1 MKPLYIWAGGK
12 NKMIPKYKE
21 SPGIPYFGYDTY
33 VEPFFGGGA
42 MMIHI
47 YENNP
52 NIKKFVLNDI
62 NPEIVGLYTAI
73 KNDVQN
79 FLNECD
85 VYCNHYLY
93 LGRSK
98 LTDEVTDE
106 VKAKRKEYFYKIRQS
121 YITDYP
127 NWTKTKE
134 AATLY
139 FLMKT
144 AFNGI
149 FQSTIEAKGRF
160 CTPAGLLNQKDKVY
174 DVENVLEWNKFLQRV
189 DIYSGDWKDC
199 VDKIEGKAF
208 YFFDPPYR
216 DSFTQ
221 YGQDFTDAKA
231 LEVIEFSKKADLEGH
246 LVMFCN
252 RDAGDSF
259 YTDNQGQL
267 GIKYYDIK
275 YTAGRRATEEDGSR
289 TAKQAKEILLHSN
302 TIQPVPKQEK
312 QPKTK
317 KNKKANKINNL
328 HDQFFIEKA

>member
-1 MKPLYIWAGGK
+1 
-12 NKMIPKYKE
+12 MIPKYTE
-21 SPGIPYFGYDTY
+21 SPGIPYSGYDTY

-62 NPEIVGLYTAI
+62 NPEIVGLYNAI

-79 FLNECD
+79 FITECD
-85 VYCNHYLY
+85 VYCNQYLP
-93 LGRSK
+93 LSK
-98 LTDEVTDE
+98 E
-106 VKAKRKEYFYKIRQS
+106 KRKEYFYKIRKS

-127 NWTKTKE
+127 NWSKTKE

-174 DVENVLEWNKFLQRV
+174 DVDNVLEWNKFLQRV

-231 LEVIEFSKKADLEGH
+231 LEVIEFSKKADSEGH

-252 RDAGDSF
+252 REAGDSF
-259 YTDNQGQL
+259 YVDNQGNL
-267 GIKYYDIK
+267 DIKYYDIK
-275 YTAGRRATEEDGSR
+275 YTAGRRATESDGKR
-289 TAKQAKEILLHSN
+289 TAKQAKEILLHSRN
-302 TIQPVPKQEK
+302 I
-312 QPKTK
+312 
-317 KNKKANKINNL
+317 
-328 HDQFFIEKA
+328 

>member
-1 MKPLYIWAGGK
+1 M
-12 NKMIPKYKE
+12 E
-21 SPGIPYFGYDTY
+21 SPGIPYSEYDTY

-52 NIKKFVLNDI
+52 TVKKFVLNDI
-62 NPEIVGLYTAI
+62 NPEIVGLYLAI

-79 FLNECD
+79 FIAECD
-85 VYCNHYLY
+85 VYCNQYLP
-93 LGRSK
+93 LSK
-98 LTDEVTDE
+98 E
-106 VKAKRKEYFYKIRQS
+106 KRKEYFYDIRQS

-127 NWTKTKE
+127 NWSKTKE

-174 DVENVLEWNKFLQRV
+174 DVENVLEWHKFLQRV
-189 DIYSGDWKDC
+189 DIYSGEWKDC
-199 VDKIEGKAF
+199 VNKIEGKAF

-231 LEVIEFSKKADLEGH
+231 LEVIEFSKKADLDGH

-289 TAKQAKEILLHSN
+289 TAKKAKEILLHSSAI
-302 TIQPVPKQEK
+302 TPVPKQEK
-312 QPKTK
+312 PAKNK
-317 KNKKANKINNL
+317 KNKKPNKINNL

>member
-12 NKMIPKYKE
+12 NKMIPKYVE
-21 SPGIPYFGYDTY
+21 SPGLPYSGYDTY

-52 NIKKFVLNDI
+52 SVKKFVLNDI

-73 KNDVQN
+73 KTDVQN
-79 FLNECD
+79 FIKECD
-85 VYCNHYLY
+85 VYCNQYLP
-93 LGRSK
+93 
-98 LTDEVTDE
+98 LTKEQ
-106 VKAKRKEYFYKIRQS
+106 RKEYFYKIRQS

-127 NWTKTKE
+127 NWSKTKE

-149 FQSTIEAKGRF
+149 FQSTKEAKGRF

-174 DVENVLEWNKFLQRV
+174 DVGNVLEWHKFLQLV

-199 VDKIEGKAF
+199 ADKIEGKAF

-231 LEVIEFSKKADLEGH
+231 LEVIEFSKKADSENH
-246 LVMFCN
+246 IVMFCN
-252 RDAGDSF
+252 REAGDSF
-259 YTDNQGQL
+259 YIDNQGNL
-267 GIKYYDIK
+267 DIKYYDIK
-275 YTAGRRATEEDGSR
+275 YTAGRRATESDGSR
-289 TAKQAKEILLHSN
+289 TAKKAKEILLHS
-302 TIQPVPKQEK
+302 
-312 QPKTK
+312 
-317 KNKKANKINNL
+317 KNI
-328 HDQFFIEKA
+328 

>member
-1 MKPLYIWAGGK
+1 
-12 NKMIPKYKE
+12 MIPKYTE
-21 SPGIPYFGYDTY
+21 SPGIPYSGYDTY

-52 NIKKFVLNDI
+52 NIKKFILNDI
-62 NPEIVGLYTAI
+62 NPEIVGLYNAI

-79 FLNECD
+79 FITECD
-85 VYCNHYLY
+85 VYCNQYLP
-93 LGRSK
+93 LSK
-98 LTDEVTDE
+98 E
-106 VKAKRKEYFYKIRQS
+106 KRKEYFYKIRKS

-127 NWTKTKE
+127 NWSKTKE

-174 DVENVLEWNKFLQRV
+174 DVDNVLEWNKFLQRV

-231 LEVIEFSKKADLEGH
+231 LEVIEFSKKADSEGH

-252 RDAGDSF
+252 REAGDSF
-259 YTDNQGQL
+259 YVDNQGNL
-267 GIKYYDIK
+267 DIKYYDIK
-275 YTAGRRATEEDGSR
+275 YTAGRRATESDGKR
-289 TAKQAKEILLHSN
+289 TAKQAKEILLHS
-302 TIQPVPKQEK
+302 
-312 QPKTK
+312 
-317 KNKKANKINNL
+317 KNI
-328 HDQFFIEKA
+328 

>member
-1 MKPLYIWAGGK
+1 
-12 NKMIPKYKE
+12 MIPKYTE
-21 SPGIPYFGYDTY
+21 SPGIPYSGYDTY

-52 NIKKFVLNDI
+52 NINKFVLNDI
-62 NPEIVGLYTAI
+62 NPEIVGLYNAI

-79 FLNECD
+79 FIAECD
-85 VYCNHYLY
+85 VYCNQYLP
-93 LGRSK
+93 LSK
-98 LTDEVTDE
+98 E
-106 VKAKRKEYFYKIRQS
+106 KRKEYFYKIRKS

-127 NWTKTKE
+127 NWSKTKE

-174 DVENVLEWNKFLQRV
+174 DVDNVLEWNKFLQRV

-231 LEVIEFSKKADLEGH
+231 LEVIEFSKKADSEGH

-252 RDAGDSF
+252 REAGDSF
-259 YTDNQGQL
+259 YVDNQGNL
-267 GIKYYDIK
+267 DIKYYDIK
-275 YTAGRRATEEDGSR
+275 YTAGRRATESDGKR
-289 TAKQAKEILLHSN
+289 TAKQAKEILLHS
-302 TIQPVPKQEK
+302 
-312 QPKTK
+312 
-317 KNKKANKINNL
+317 KNI
-328 HDQFFIEKA
+328 

>member
-12 NKMIPKYKE
+12 NKMIPKYRE
-21 SPGIPYFGYDTY
+21 SPGIPYSGYDTY

-47 YENNP
+47 AENNP
-52 NIKKFVLNDI
+52 NVKKFVLNDI

-73 KNDVQN
+73 KTDVQN
-79 FLNECD
+79 FMAECD
-85 VYCNHYLY
+85 VYCNQYLP
-93 LGRSK
+93 LDK
-98 LTDEVTDE
+98 KE
-106 VKAKRKEYFYKIRQS
+106 RKEYFYKVRQS

-127 NWTKTKE
+127 NWSKTKE

-174 DVENVLEWNKFLQRV
+174 DKDNVLEWHTFLQKV
-189 DIYSGDWKDC
+189 DIYSGNWIDC
-199 VDKIEGKAF
+199 CDKIEGKAF
-208 YFFDPPYR
+208 YFMDPPYR

-231 LEVIEFSKKADLEGH
+231 LEVIDFCKDADSKGH

-252 RDAGDSF
+252 REAGDSF
-259 YTDNQGQL
+259 YIENKGQL
-267 GIKYYDIK
+267 GISYYDIK
-275 YTAGRRATEEDGSR
+275 YTAGRRATESDGTR

-302 TIQPVPKQEK
+302 TITPVLQE
-312 QPKTK
+312 PKTK
-317 KNKKANKINNL
+317 KDKKPKKTKENKKPNKINKL
-328 HDQFFIEKA
+328 EHPLFSEKD